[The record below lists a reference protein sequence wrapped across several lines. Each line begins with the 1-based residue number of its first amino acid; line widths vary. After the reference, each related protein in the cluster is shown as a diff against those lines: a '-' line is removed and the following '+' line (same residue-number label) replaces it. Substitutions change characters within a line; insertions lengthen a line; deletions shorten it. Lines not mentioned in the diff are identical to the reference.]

1 MKIFICEQD
10 QSKARSLE
18 AILGHYSYKVVTV
31 QKSNDLFKKITQQRP
46 AVIIVNEGF
55 SDQFGIE
62 TVNRLKND
70 PETSK
75 IPVIYIGKDQQLV
88 SQMHA
93 NRNNFVEAFQEPVRI
108 KSLKHY
114 IDRWT
119 TLRSL
124 YIKH

>member
-10 QSKARSLE
+10 QTKARSLE

-31 QKSNDLFKKITQQRP
+31 QKSNDLFKKITQQTP

-75 IPVIYIGKDQQLV
+75 IPVIYIGKDQQLI
-88 SQMHA
+88 SQLHA
-93 NRNNFVEAFQEPVRI
+93 NRHNFVEAVQEPVRI

-124 YIKH
+124 YVKH